1 MHVLSHM
8 NTGTFVARIR
18 SCAII
23 MGTQSSLR
31 RCWSWTSLRTP
42 RPLASL
48 EIWRCQL
55 MLVASARPRARLTAP
70 EVASA
75 SSCPSSSSIEW
86 LCAAAAA
93 ARDVARSFA
102 TFFGFCSKV
111 LATDWG
117 ISIIKP
123 PILAKHCRIKCLTK
137 CCPDPG
143 DAPCTLELSL
153 PIVLCSWCG
162 CSQLCGCT
170 NAKKDS
176 L

>member
-117 ISIIKP
+117 ISIIRP
-123 PILAKHCRIKCLTK
+123 PILAKHCRSKCLTK